1 MNFSTEEKAAKIDTK
16 NVAASSEA
24 AGKET

>member
-1 MNFSTEEKAAKIDTK
+1 MNFSTEEKAAKIDTI